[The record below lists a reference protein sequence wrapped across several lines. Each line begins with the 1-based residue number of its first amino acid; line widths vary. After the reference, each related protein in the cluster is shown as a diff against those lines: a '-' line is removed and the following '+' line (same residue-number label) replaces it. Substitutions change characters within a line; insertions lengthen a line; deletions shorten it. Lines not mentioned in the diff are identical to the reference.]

1 MIHARAPRSLLL
13 AVLLA
18 LALPVSALAQAD
30 RWEIDPEHFAVGF
43 LVDHAGFAKVLGMFL
58 EAEGEFTF
66 DPQTRELRE
75 GYFVV
80 QTDSVFTNHEE
91 RDDHLRSDDFL
102 NVAEYPEMRFTAT
115 QYEPTG
121 DDTGRLTG
129 DLELL
134 GETRPVTLDVTINK
148 VGRYPFPLGGMFG
161 RPYVLGASMR
171 GSFDRSDFGMT
182 YGLTRDIVG
191 DEVELIIEFEAQRQ

>member
-1 MIHARAPRSLLL
+1 MIHARAPRSLFL
-13 AVLLA
+13 AGLLA
-18 LALPVSALAQAD
+18 LALPVSALAQPD

-43 LVDHAGFAKVLGMFL
+43 LVDHAGYAKVLGMFL

-171 GSFDRSDFGMT
+171 GSFDRSEFGMT